1 MKPFCG
7 ALHAV
12 FAGSVCPRW
21 SLAALSNLPHLSDLC
36 TSLDTTSPVVTDWYD
51 KTTNAAL
58 CGCPIYFTL
67 SCFQIMNAEKIA
79 SGEKKPPGYF
89 APDEEFPLGDEDEF
103 EDVTVSIVL
112 YSPLL

>member
-1 MKPFCG
+1 
-7 ALHAV
+7 
-12 FAGSVCPRW
+12 
-21 SLAALSNLPHLSDLC
+21 
-36 TSLDTTSPVVTDWYD
+36 
-51 KTTNAAL
+51 
-58 CGCPIYFTL
+58 
-67 SCFQIMNAEKIA
+67 MNAEKIA